1 MSKDLEKDSPSGTT
15 PTTSVSPLESKKNEK
30 TVPNY
35 LRATRGSCHDF
46 CKYGHKNPSGEEPGF
61 SGGRRKKLPAHLN
74 NLTLHRSAI
83 LDRSKDVFSLP
94 DRSKDVKNRS
104 ISLAKSSI
112 SLGEAERFAPKKTSA
127 NRKGVPS
134 SEHMV
139 PRTATPSQHKSLN
152 SDGRKMHSIVAQK
165 APTNLRRSNGVPK
178 IDKKKTMP
186 AKGAIF
192 PAKSKFRE
200 KTLLEKS
207 RNVDR
212 VTMAHQS
219 LHNRPASSPTKLNM
233 VKQGPVASQAS
244 SKHLLSKRKN
254 TPEGP
259 VAANIT
265 RMHAKA
271 GQNPKRSSNSNING
285 KEGSDMPRS
294 SLSLEPK
301 LTASVEVQ
309 IDDPQITGYYIDSTL
324 AELSPA
330 ITEYVDNSPAP
341 EETSK
346 SISED
351 DGVGRTEKSE
361 VLGGEALLEST
372 IALELQQS
380 LDGREF
386 SAILG
391 ESDLEHKLPEHNIV
405 HNEASTDCDG
415 QTDYAALCQLP
426 EQVTTVENADV
437 CDFISTQSNSKIE
450 DDQVEVN
457 ASVESLISEGKKE
470 IEIHEDF
477 ERSPG
482 LLVVDKK
489 HNEERESC
497 LDLASGNAAEN
508 DMAGKVFDSRM
519 NNSAS
524 HCQSISETSS
534 DGGLLEEP
542 KSMLIEPSVFAGDEL
557 ASISNENTSE
567 QDGLKS
573 RIFIPRQS
581 PEELSDNEFYEEY
594 DFELSESDE
603 FGTEDEETTINK
615 NRDESMKSGGQRSRG
630 TSTLELDDAS
640 LTPYKLKFKRG
651 KIVELPPDS
660 IGPRRLKFRRK
671 SANEASNRESQP
683 DRRIYKRN
691 STSNAVPTDVESP
704 GVKLRHQDAQEKK
717 DAQGLFNNVIEETAS
732 KLVESRKSK
741 VKALVGAFETVI
753 SLQDGKPTSLTAQAG
768 NSQDLI
774 PDDEGNAP
782 EETG

>member
-1 MSKDLEKDSPSGTT
+1 MSKDLEKCSPSGTT
-15 PTTSVSPLESKKNEK
+15 PTTSVSPVESKKHEK

-46 CKYGHKNPSGEEPGF
+46 CKYGHKNPSEEEAGI
-61 SGGRRKKLPAHLN
+61 SGGRRKKIPAHLI

-83 LDRSKDVFSLP
+83 LDRSKDI
-94 DRSKDVKNRS
+94 KNRS
-104 ISLAKSSI
+104 VSLAKSSI
-112 SLGEAERFAPKKTSA
+112 SLGEAERFAPKKASA
-127 NRKGVPS
+127 SRKGVLS

-152 SDGRKMHSIVAQK
+152 SDRRKMHSIVAQK
-165 APTNLRRSNGVPK
+165 APTNLRCSNGVPK
-178 IDKKKTMP
+178 IDKKETTP

-192 PAKSKFRE
+192 PAKLKFPE

-212 VTMAHQS
+212 VTMANQS
-219 LHNRPASSPTKLNM
+219 LHKRPASSLTKLNM

-244 SKHLLSKRKN
+244 SKHLLSKHKN
-254 TPEGP
+254 TLEEP

-265 RMHAKA
+265 RMRAKA
-271 GQNPKRSSNSNING
+271 GQSPRRTSNPSNING

-294 SLSLEPK
+294 PLSLQPK
-301 LTASVEVQ
+301 LTASMELQ
-309 IDDPQITGYYIDSTL
+309 MDDSQITGNYNDSAL

-330 ITEYVDNSPAP
+330 ITEYRDFSQPAL

-346 SISED
+346 TISED
-351 DGVGRTEKSE
+351 DGVGRTEKSKI
-361 VLGGEALLEST
+361 LGGEAFLEST
-372 IALELQQS
+372 IALQLQQS
-380 LDGREF
+380 LDGKEF
-386 SAILG
+386 SVILA
-391 ESDLEHKLPEHNIV
+391 ESDLEQKLSEHNIV
-405 HNEASTDCDG
+405 HSQASKDYNS

-426 EQVTTVENADV
+426 EQVTTVETADV
-437 CDFISTQSNSKIE
+437 FDFMSTQSNSKTE
-450 DDQVEVN
+450 DDQVKVN
-457 ASVESLISEGKKE
+457 ASVESLIPEGKE
-470 IEIHEDF
+470 EMRVHEDF
-477 ERSPG
+477 EISPE
-482 LLVVDKK
+482 LLVLDKK
-489 HNEERESC
+489 HDKEPESC
-497 LDLASGNAAEN
+497 LDLASGNIAEN
-508 DMAGKVFDSRM
+508 DKDGKVFDSRM

-567 QDGLKS
+567 HGGLKS
-573 RIFIPRQS
+573 RMFIPHQS

-594 DFELSESDE
+594 GFELSESDE
-603 FGTEDEETTINK
+603 SGTEDEETTIKK
-615 NRDESMKSGGQRSRG
+615 NRNESLKSGGQRSRR
-630 TSTLELDDAS
+630 TSALELDDAS

-651 KIVELPPDS
+651 KIVELPLDS
-660 IGPRRLKFRRK
+660 MGPRRLKFRRK

-683 DRRIYKRN
+683 ARRIYRRN
-691 STSNAVPTDVESP
+691 STSTAVPTDVESP

-753 SLQDGKPTSLTAQAG
+753 SLQDGKPTSSTAQAG

-774 PDDEGNAP
+774 PDDGGNAP

>member
-1 MSKDLEKDSPSGTT
+1 MSKDFEKGSPNGTA
-15 PTTSVSPLESKKNEK
+15 PTTSVSPLESKKHAK

-46 CKYGHKNPSGEEPGF
+46 CKYGHKNPSEEEPGF

-83 LDRSKDVFSLP
+83 LDRSKDV
-94 DRSKDVKNRS
+94 KNRS
-104 ISLAKSSI
+104 VSLAKSSI
-112 SLGEAERFAPKKTSA
+112 SLGEAEQFAPKKASA

-165 APTNLRRSNGVPK
+165 APTNLRCSNGVPK
-178 IDKKKTMP
+178 KETMP

-192 PAKSKFRE
+192 PAKSKFPE
-200 KTLLEKS
+200 KTFLEKS

-212 VTMAHQS
+212 VTMANQS
-219 LHNRPASSPTKLNM
+219 LQKRPASSPTKLNM

-244 SKHLLSKRKN
+244 SKHLLSKHKN

-271 GQNPKRSSNSNING
+271 GKNPKRSSNSNING

-301 LTASVEVQ
+301 LTASVEIQ

-324 AELSPA
+324 AELSAP
-330 ITEYVDNSPAP
+330 ITEYVDNSQPAP

-380 LDGREF
+380 LDGKEF

-391 ESDLEHKLPEHNIV
+391 ESDLEHNLPEHNIV
-405 HNEASTDCDG
+405 HNQASRDYDS

-426 EQVTTVENADV
+426 EQVTAVENADV
-437 CDFISTQSNSKIE
+437 YDFISTQSNSKIE

-457 ASVESLISEGKKE
+457 ASVESLISEGKE
-470 IEIHEDF
+470 EMGVHQDF

-482 LLVVDKK
+482 LLVLDKK
-489 HNEERESC
+489 HNEEPESC
-497 LDLASGNAAEN
+497 LDLASGNSAEN
-508 DMAGKVFDSRM
+508 DTAGKVFDSRM
-519 NNSAS
+519 NSSAS

-567 QDGLKS
+567 QAGLKS
-573 RIFIPRQS
+573 RIFIPHQS
-581 PEELSDNEFYEEY
+581 PEELSDDEFYEEY

-603 FGTEDEETTINK
+603 SGTENEETTINK
-615 NRDESMKSGGQRSRG
+615 NRDDSLKSGGQRSRR
-630 TSTLELDDAS
+630 TSALELDDAS

-683 DRRIYKRN
+683 ARRIYRRN

-753 SLQDGKPTSLTAQAG
+753 SLQDGKPTSSTAQAG
-768 NSQDLI
+768 NSQDSI
-774 PDDEGNAP
+774 PDGEGNAP
-782 EETG
+782 EETE

>member
-1 MSKDLEKDSPSGTT
+1 MSKHLEKGSPSGTT
-15 PTTSVSPLESKKNEK
+15 PTTSVSPLESKKHEK

-46 CKYGHKNPSGEEPGF
+46 CKYGQKNPSEEGSGF

-83 LDRSKDVFSLP
+83 LDRSKDV
-94 DRSKDVKNRS
+94 KNRS
-104 ISLAKSSI
+104 VSLAKSSV
-112 SLGEAERFAPKKTSA
+112 SLGEAERFAPKKASA

-165 APTNLRRSNGVPK
+165 APTNLRCSNGVPK
-178 IDKKKTMP
+178 IDKKETML

-192 PAKSKFRE
+192 PAKSKFPE

-212 VTMAHQS
+212 VTMANQS
-219 LHNRPASSPTKLNM
+219 LHKRPASSPTKLNM
-233 VKQGPVASQAS
+233 VKQGPVTSQAS
-244 SKHLLSKRKN
+244 SKHLLSKHKS

-271 GQNPKRSSNSNING
+271 RQSPKRSSNSNING

-330 ITEYVDNSPAP
+330 ITEYVDNSQPAP

-351 DGVGRTEKSE
+351 NEVGRTEKSE

-380 LDGREF
+380 LDGKEF

-405 HNEASTDCDG
+405 HNQASTDCDS

-426 EQVTTVENADV
+426 EQATTVENADMY
-437 CDFISTQSNSKIE
+437 DFISTQSNSKIE
-450 DDQVEVN
+450 DDQIEVN
-457 ASVESLISEGKKE
+457 ASVESLISEGKE
-470 IEIHEDF
+470 EMEVHEDF

-489 HNEERESC
+489 
-497 LDLASGNAAEN
+497 
-508 DMAGKVFDSRM
+508 
-519 NNSAS
+519 
-524 HCQSISETSS
+524 T
-534 DGGLLEEP
+534 
-542 KSMLIEPSVFAGDEL
+542 
-557 ASISNENTSE
+557 
-567 QDGLKS
+567 
-573 RIFIPRQS
+573 
-581 PEELSDNEFYEEY
+581 
-594 DFELSESDE
+594 
-603 FGTEDEETTINK
+603 
-615 NRDESMKSGGQRSRG
+615 
-630 TSTLELDDAS
+630 
-640 LTPYKLKFKRG
+640 
-651 KIVELPPDS
+651 
-660 IGPRRLKFRRK
+660 
-671 SANEASNRESQP
+671 
-683 DRRIYKRN
+683 
-691 STSNAVPTDVESP
+691 
-704 GVKLRHQDAQEKK
+704 
-717 DAQGLFNNVIEETAS
+717 
-732 KLVESRKSK
+732 
-741 VKALVGAFETVI
+741 
-753 SLQDGKPTSLTAQAG
+753 
-768 NSQDLI
+768 
-774 PDDEGNAP
+774 
-782 EETG
+782 

>member
-1 MSKDLEKDSPSGTT
+1 MSKDLEKGSPSGTT
-15 PTTSVSPLESKKNEK
+15 PTTSVSSLESKKHEK

-46 CKYGHKNPSGEEPGF
+46 CKYGHKNPSEEEPGF

-83 LDRSKDVFSLP
+83 LDRSKDV
-94 DRSKDVKNRS
+94 KNRS
-104 ISLAKSSI
+104 VSLAKSSI
-112 SLGEAERFAPKKTSA
+112 SLGEAERFAPKKASA
-127 NRKGVPS
+127 NRKGVTS

-178 IDKKKTMP
+178 IDKKETTP

-192 PAKSKFRE
+192 PAKSKFPE

-212 VTMAHQS
+212 VTMANQS
-219 LHNRPASSPTKLNM
+219 WHKRPASSTTKLNI
-233 VKQGPVASQAS
+233 VKQGPLASQAS
-244 SKHLLSKRKN
+244 SKHLLLKHKN
-254 TPEGP
+254 TQEGP

-265 RMHAKA
+265 RMHAKS
-271 GQNPKRSSNSNING
+271 GQSPKRSSNSNING

-294 SLSLEPK
+294 PLSLEPK

-309 IDDPQITGYYIDSTL
+309 IDDPQIAGYYIDSTL
-324 AELSPA
+324 AELSSA
-330 ITEYVDNSPAP
+330 ITEYVDNSQPAP

-351 DGVGRTEKSE
+351 DGMGITEKSK
-361 VLGGEALLEST
+361 VLVGEALLEST

-380 LDGREF
+380 LLDEKEF

-405 HNEASTDCDG
+405 HNQASKDYDS
-415 QTDYAALCQLP
+415 QIDYATLCQLP

-437 CDFISTQSNSKIE
+437 YDFISTQSNSKIE
-450 DDQVEVN
+450 DDQVQVEVN
-457 ASVESLISEGKKE
+457 ASVESLISEGKE
-470 IEIHEDF
+470 EMELHGDF

-489 HNEERESC
+489 HNEEPESC
-497 LDLASGNAAEN
+497 LDLSSGNAAEN
-508 DMAGKVFDSRM
+508 DTAGEVFDSRM

-567 QDGLKS
+567 QGGLKS
-573 RIFIPRQS
+573 RIFITHQS

-603 FGTEDEETTINK
+603 SGTEDEETTINK
-615 NRDESMKSGGQRSRG
+615 NRDESLKSGGQRSRR
-630 TSTLELDDAS
+630 TSALELDDAS

-651 KIVELPPDS
+651 KIVELPPDI

-683 DRRIYKRN
+683 ARRIYRRN

-753 SLQDGKPTSLTAQAG
+753 SLQDGKPTSSTAQAG
-768 NSQDLI
+768 NSQDSI
-774 PDDEGNAP
+774 PDDEGNGP

>member
-1 MSKDLEKDSPSGTT
+1 MSKDLEKGSSSVTT
-15 PTTSVSPLESKKNEK
+15 PTTSVSPLESKKREK

-46 CKYGHKNPSGEEPGF
+46 CKYGHKNPSEEEPGF

-83 LDRSKDVFSLP
+83 LDRSKDV
-94 DRSKDVKNRS
+94 KNRS
-104 ISLAKSSI
+104 VSLAKSSI
-112 SLGEAERFAPKKTSA
+112 SLGEAERFAPKKASA

-134 SEHMV
+134 SEV
-139 PRTATPSQHKSLN
+139 PRTATPSEHKSPN
-152 SDGRKMHSIVAQK
+152 YDGRKMHSIVAQK

-178 IDKKKTMP
+178 IDKKETMP

-192 PAKSKFRE
+192 PAKSKFPE

-212 VTMAHQS
+212 VTMANQS
-219 LHNRPASSPTKLNM
+219 LHKRPASSHTKLNM

-244 SKHLLSKRKN
+244 SKHLLSKHKN

-259 VAANIT
+259 IAANIT

-271 GQNPKRSSNSNING
+271 GQSPKRSSNSNING
-285 KEGSDMPRS
+285 KEGSDVPRS
-294 SLSLEPK
+294 PLPLEPK

-309 IDDPQITGYYIDSTL
+309 IDDPQITGSYIDSTL
-324 AELSPA
+324 AELSSV
-330 ITEYVDNSPAP
+330 ITVYVDNSQPAP

-361 VLGGEALLEST
+361 VLGGEALLGST

-380 LDGREF
+380 LDGKEF

-391 ESDLEHKLPEHNIV
+391 ESDLEHKLPEHHVV
-405 HNEASTDCDG
+405 HNQASMDYDS

-426 EQVTTVENADV
+426 EVATVENTDV
-437 CDFISTQSNSKIE
+437 YDLISTQSTSKIE

-457 ASVESLISEGKKE
+457 ASVESVISEDKE
-470 IEIHEDF
+470 EMSVHEDF

-482 LLVVDKK
+482 LLVLDKK
-489 HNEERESC
+489 HNEEPEYC

-508 DMAGKVFDSRM
+508 DTAGKVFDSRM

-524 HCQSISETSS
+524 HCQSVSETSS
-534 DGGLLEEP
+534 DGGLLEKP

-557 ASISNENTSE
+557 ASICNENSSE
-567 QDGLKS
+567 QAELKS
-573 RIFIPRQS
+573 RIFIPLQS

-603 FGTEDEETTINK
+603 SGTEDEDTTINK
-615 NRDESMKSGGQRSRG
+615 NRDESLKSGQRSRR
-630 TSTLELDDAS
+630 TSALELDDAS

-683 DRRIYKRN
+683 ARRIYRRN

-753 SLQDGKPTSLTAQAG
+753 SLQDGKPTSSTAQAG
-768 NSQDLI
+768 NSQDSI
-774 PDDEGNAP
+774 PDDEGHAP

>member
-1 MSKDLEKDSPSGTT
+1 MSNDLEKGSPSGTT
-15 PTTSVSPLESKKNEK
+15 PTTSVSPLESKKHEK

-35 LRATRGSCHDF
+35 LRAIRGSCHDF
-46 CKYGHKNPSGEEPGF
+46 CKYGHKNPSEEEPGF
-61 SGGRRKKLPAHLN
+61 LGRRRKKLPAHLN

-83 LDRSKDVFSLP
+83 LDRSKDV
-94 DRSKDVKNRS
+94 KNRS
-104 ISLAKSSI
+104 VSLAKSSI
-112 SLGEAERFAPKKTSA
+112 SLGEAERSAAKKASA

-139 PRTATPSQHKSLN
+139 PRTATSSQHKSLN
-152 SDGRKMHSIVAQK
+152 PGGRKMHSIVAQK
-165 APTNLRRSNGVPK
+165 APTNLRRSSGVPK
-178 IDKKKTMP
+178 VDKKETMP
-186 AKGAIF
+186 VKGDRF
-192 PAKSKFRE
+192 PAKSKFAE
-200 KTLLEKS
+200 KILLEKS

-212 VTMAHQS
+212 VTMANQS
-219 LHNRPASSPTKLNM
+219 LHKRPASSPTKLNM

-244 SKHLLSKRKN
+244 RKHLLSKHKN
-254 TPEGP
+254 SPEEP
-259 VAANIT
+259 VAGNVN

-271 GQNPKRSSNSNING
+271 GQSPKRSSSSNKNG

-301 LTASVEVQ
+301 LTASVEVK
-309 IDDPQITGYYIDSTL
+309 IDDPQIKGYYMDSTL

-330 ITEYVDNSPAP
+330 ITEYVDNSQPAP
-341 EETSK
+341 EETSE

-372 IALELQQS
+372 IAFELQQP
-380 LDGREF
+380 LDGKEF

-391 ESDLEHKLPEHNIV
+391 ESDLEHKLPEHSIV
-405 HNEASTDCDG
+405 HNQASEDYES

-426 EQVTTVENADV
+426 EQVTTVENGDV
-437 CDFISTQSNSKIE
+437 YDFISTQSNSKIE
-450 DDQVEVN
+450 DDQVEIN
-457 ASVESLISEGKKE
+457 TSVESLISEGKE
-470 IEIHEDF
+470 ERGVHEDF
-477 ERSPG
+477 ERSPE
-482 LLVVDKK
+482 LLVLDKK
-489 HNEERESC
+489 HNEEPVLC

-508 DMAGKVFDSRM
+508 DTAGKVFDSRM

-524 HCQSISETSS
+524 HCQPISETSS
-534 DGGLLEEP
+534 DGLLEEP
-542 KSMLIEPSVFAGDEL
+542 KSMLIEPSIFACDEL

-567 QDGLKS
+567 QGGPKS
-573 RIFIPRQS
+573 RMFIPHQS

-603 FGTEDEETTINK
+603 SGTEDEETTINK
-615 NRDESMKSGGQRSRG
+615 NRDESLKSGGQRSRR
-630 TSTLELDDAS
+630 TSALELDDAN

-671 SANEASNRESQP
+671 STNEASNRESQP
-683 DRRIYKRN
+683 ARRIYRRN

-753 SLQDGKPTSLTAQAG
+753 SLQDGKPTSSTAQAG
-768 NSQDLI
+768 NSQDSI
-774 PDDEGNAP
+774 PDDEGHAC
-782 EETG
+782 T